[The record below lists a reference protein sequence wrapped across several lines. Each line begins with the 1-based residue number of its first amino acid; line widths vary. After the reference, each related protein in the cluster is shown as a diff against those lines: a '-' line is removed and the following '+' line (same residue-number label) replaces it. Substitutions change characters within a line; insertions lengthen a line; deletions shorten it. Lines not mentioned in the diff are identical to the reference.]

1 MGFIYAIPEK
11 AYAMLNDIW
20 DDVVS
25 GSGLSENP
33 QDGTRFA
40 LGEQQM
46 LLLLSED
53 KIVDYAVAPG
63 GYIYHSA
70 VEAGMDNADMAEK
83 FPDSFAKKASEN
95 VTVQIMDLKQ
105 LSGGQF
111 SFANVPFHD
120 SEYDIDITIQGSGT
134 FTLGIADPL
143 FYYLKSKEQPET
155 EKNGLTEQ
163 FVEALTPAI
172 VEMGNIG
179 IRYDQLAYVAGK
191 MVPVINEQLGAVW
204 KEQRGVELSGLAF
217 SSVMPDD
224 ASFEKIIQAK
234 KAKAEAEAREKALR
248 EAAAEA
254 ARREEEARRAAEA
267 AQREAEARR
276 AAEEAQRTASQ
287 AAYNA
292 TNMSGAGFGESWI
305 CTCGMTNTGK
315 FCPQCGAK
323 KPEPKKQEEPKVEA
337 PKNRFCPE
345 CGFNLTDR
353 GPNLKFCPECGKV
366 INIDNGSG
374 VTHTSTES
382 VQTPINP
389 MPETV
394 QGSYTIPEEKKVYM
408 ISETTVGL
416 KKGTLLLKKDE
427 LVFKEG
433 KGKETSY
440 AFELIENVG
449 IAEKT
454 RNLEFSYWGD
464 KNSKLSF
471 AVKDAAS
478 WVNAIIRAQKGS
490 YPKAINV
497 PMNPIETYI
506 CQNFTAD
513 MKVQAVKY
521 YRDNTGVGLAEA
533 HAVIERLLI

>member
-11 AYAMLNDIW
+11 AYGMLNDIW

-25 GSGLSENP
+25 GSSLSENP

-40 LGEQQM
+40 LGEKQM

-53 KIVDYAVAPG
+53 KIVDYAVTPG
-63 GYIYHSA
+63 GYIYHSSVA
-70 VEAGMDNADMAEK
+70 SGMDNADMAEK
-83 FPDSFAKKASEN
+83 FPNSFVEKASEN
-95 VTVQIMDLKQ
+95 VAVQIMDLKQ

-120 SEYDIDITIQGSGT
+120 SEYDIDISIQGSGT

-143 FYYLKSKEQPET
+143 FYYLKTKEQQKT
-155 EKNGLTEQ
+155 EENGLVEQ

-172 VEMGNIG
+172 VEMGNVG

-191 MVPVINEQLGAVW
+191 MVPVINEQLGAIW

-217 SSVMPDD
+217 VSVMPDD

-254 ARREEEARRAAEA
+254 ARKE
-267 AQREAEARR
+267 
-276 AAEEAQRTASQ
+276 EEAQRVASQ
-287 AAYNA
+287 AAYSA

-305 CTCGMTNTGK
+305 CTCGMTNAGK

-323 KPEPKKQEEPKVEA
+323 KPEPKKQEEPKVEV
-337 PKNRFCPE
+337 PKNRFCPT

-353 GPNLKFCPECGKV
+353 GPNLKFCPQCGAV
-366 INIDNGSG
+366 INSGQGNGENHASA
-374 VTHTSTES
+374 EP

-389 MPETV
+389 IPETV
-394 QGSYTIPEEKKVYM
+394 QGSYTISEEKKVYM
-408 ISETTVGL
+408 LSETTVGL

-521 YRDNTGVGLAEA
+521 YRDHTGEGLAEA
-533 HAVIERLLI
+533 YAVVERLLI